1 MSNEFHIMFCNGNTY
16 KEDFAKDKF
25 DQQKQDFEDFAIK
38 LSESALKDIDP
49 EYEFAKSKLM
59 IGSVSRK
66 PVYSCVGELPLA
78 SPVNPDADEEY
89 EFNKYE
95 LMGYSHEVSLI
106 LLSFD
111 AFGEAMQSVCEQLTR
126 AFNPFVTS
134 MSEYWDDLRTIDFC
148 VCNDRHFDGVYSK
161 PKMFEYYK
169 TRPNALNLNRR
180 IRKVRNL
187 L

>member
-78 SPVNPDADEEY
+78 SPVNPDADEDY
-89 EFNKYE
+89 ECNKYE
-95 LMGYSHEVSLI
+95 LMGYSHEASLI
-106 LLSFD
+106 LQAAD
-111 AFGEAMQSVCEQLTR
+111 AFGKSISEVCAQLAR
-126 AFNPFVTS
+126 AFCPVVDYITELWNSLESF
-134 MSEYWDDLRTIDFC
+134 EIYND
-148 VCNDRHFDGVYSK
+148 DRHFDGVYNK

-169 TRPNALNLNRR
+169 TRPNVLNLNSR

>member
-25 DQQKQDFEDFAIK
+25 DHQKQDFEDFAIK

-78 SPVNPDADEEY
+78 SPVNPDADEDY

-95 LMGYSHEVSLI
+95 LMGYSHETSLI
-106 LLSFD
+106 LQAAD
-111 AFGEAMQSVCEQLTR
+111 AFGKSISEVFAQLAR
-126 AFNPFVTS
+126 AFCPIVDYIT
-134 MSEYWDDLRTIDFC
+134 ELWDGLELVNASIEKK
-148 VCNDRHFDGVYSK
+148 HFDGVYSK

-169 TRPNALNLNRR
+169 TRPNVLNLNSR